1 MNVPN
6 LYIIVMS
13 SIFLFTERQE
23 NIRSDA
29 TVYAFPTSRSWRTG
43 LSALSPVNKGSTTDD
58 TPISSSIATMQ
69 SFLYSFTNSYWSKK
83 TTTNLGMSEI
93 PEGNCRHDLNAGTSV
108 ARGGVSTNN
117 GERSMDVVSEEDMGD
132 DELAVDTDM
141 NEVNDDE
148 LAVDTDMNEVSV
160 DELAADNDTS
170 VDDQE

>member
-1 MNVPN
+1 
-6 LYIIVMS
+6 MS
-13 SIFLFTERQE
+13 STLLFTERQE

-58 TPISSSIATMQ
+58 TAIYSSVATMQ
-69 SFLYSFTNSYWSKK
+69 SFLHSFTNSFWSKK
-83 TTTNLGMSEI
+83 TTT
-93 PEGNCRHDLNAGTSV
+93 T
-108 ARGGVSTNN
+108 STNN
-117 GERSMDVVSEEDMGD
+117 GERSMDVGLVSMDVVSVENMGD

-148 LAVDTDMNEVSV
+148 LADDNDTSEVNDDKLAADNDTSEVS
-160 DELAADNDTS
+160 DNELAADNDTS

>member
-1 MNVPN
+1 
-6 LYIIVMS
+6 MS
-13 SIFLFTERQE
+13 SILLFTERQE

-58 TPISSSIATMQ
+58 SAIYSSVATMQ
-69 SFLYSFTNSYWSKK
+69 SFLHSFTNSFWSKK
-83 TTTNLGMSEI
+83 TTTN
-93 PEGNCRHDLNAGTSV
+93 
-108 ARGGVSTNN
+108 STNN
-117 GERSMDVVSEEDMGD
+117 GGLVSMDVVSEEDMGD
-132 DELAVDTDM
+132 DELAMDTDMNEVNDDDLAVDTDM